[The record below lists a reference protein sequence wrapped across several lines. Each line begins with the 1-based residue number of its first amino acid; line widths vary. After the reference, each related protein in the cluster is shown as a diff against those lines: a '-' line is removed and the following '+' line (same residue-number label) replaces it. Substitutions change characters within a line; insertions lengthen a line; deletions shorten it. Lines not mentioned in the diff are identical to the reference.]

1 MQVDQISLILRLT
14 VPEEI
19 LQGQLSSSPAGVG
32 EELAGA
38 IDQYSREHKLGYYP
52 AIEFFRQVPE
62 IDQGLIEKAE
72 QIAWTVSKVAREEVQ
87 SRLRPIFSSVKFQS
101 VQTEAF
107 TLPPVRPN
115 SPTSLEQLANHC
127 TPDTVRLELLV
138 SMLRKDNDQRGDAAE
153 TYARKMIYRWLR
165 GIFENVDVTAS
176 VSVPDQDSAS

>member
-19 LQGQLSSSPAGVG
+19 LQGHLESSPTKVG
-32 EELAGA
+32 EELARI
-38 IDQYSREHKLGYYP
+38 IDQYCREHKLGYYP

-62 IDQGLIEKAE
+62 IDKGLIENAE
-72 QIAWTVSKVAREEVQ
+72 QIAWIVSKVAREEVQ

-107 TLPPVRPN
+107 AMPPVRPN
-115 SPTSLEQLANHC
+115 HPSAHEQLVNHY

-153 TYARKMIYRWLR
+153 TYARKMIYRWLK
-165 GIFENVDVTAS
+165 GIFENIEVTAS
-176 VSVPDQDSAS
+176 ASAVGQNPAN

>member
-1 MQVDQISLILRLT
+1 MQVDHINLTLRLT

-19 LQGQLSSSPAGVG
+19 LQRHLHASPAKVG
-32 EELAGA
+32 EQLARVV
-38 IDQYSREHKLGYYP
+38 DQYSRKHKLGYYP

-62 IDQGLIEKAE
+62 IDQSLIESSE
-72 QIAWTVSKVAREEVQ
+72 QLAWVVSKVAREEVQ
-87 SRLRPIFSSVKFQS
+87 SRLRPIFSSVKFLS

-107 TLPPVRPN
+107 ALPPFRPN
-115 SPTSLEQLANHC
+115 HPSALEQLAKHY

-165 GIFENVDVTAS
+165 GIFQDVDVTAS
-176 VSVPDQDSAS
+176 ASVAE

>member
-1 MQVDQISLILRLT
+1 MQRH
-14 VPEEI
+14 
-19 LQGQLSSSPAGVG
+19 LQSSPVKIG
-32 EELAGA
+32 EELASV

-115 SPTSLEQLANHC
+115 SPTSLEQLVNHC

-138 SMLRKDNDQRGDAAE
+138 SMLRKDNDQRGEAAE

-176 VSVPDQDSAS
+176 ASVPDQDSAS

>member
-1 MQVDQISLILRLT
+1 MQVDQISLILLLT
-14 VPEEI
+14 VPEGIIQQPLPSSAVKIGE
-19 LQGQLSSSPAGVG
+19 QLAN
-32 EELAGA
+32 E
-38 IDQYSREHKLGYYP
+38 IDQYCREHKLGYYP

-62 IDQGLIEKAE
+62 INQGLIENAE
-72 QIAWTVSKVAREEVQ
+72 QIAWVVSKVAREEVQ

-115 SPTSLEQLANHC
+115 HPSALEQLARHY

-138 SMLRKDNDQRGDAAE
+138 SMLRKDNDQRVDAAE

-165 GIFENVDVTAS
+165 GVFENVIVTAS
-176 VSVPDQDSAS
+176 ASRAE

>member
-32 EELAGA
+32 EELAGV

-72 QIAWTVSKVAREEVQ
+72 LIAWTVSKVAREEVQ

-107 TLPPVRPN
+107 ALPPVRPN
-115 SPTSLEQLANHC
+115 HPSSREQLENHY

-138 SMLRKDNDQRGDAAE
+138 SMLRKDNDQRGGAAE

-176 VSVPDQDSAS
+176 ASVPDQDSAS

>member
-1 MQVDQISLILRLT
+1 MQVDRISLVLRLT
-14 VPEEI
+14 VPEEM
-19 LQGQLSSSPAGVG
+19 LQRHLHASPVIVG
-32 EELAGA
+32 EGLARV
-38 IDQYSREHKLGYYP
+38 IDKYCREHRLGYYP

-62 IDQGLIEKAE
+62 INQGLIENAE
-72 QIAWTVSKVAREEVQ
+72 QIAWVVSKVAREEVQ

-115 SPTSLEQLANHC
+115 NPSALEQLVSHY

-138 SMLRKDNDQRGDAAE
+138 SMLRKNNDQRGDAAE

-176 VSVPDQDSAS
+176 ASRAD

>member
-19 LQGQLSSSPAGVG
+19 LQRQLNSSPAKVG
-32 EELAGA
+32 EQLARV

-62 IDQGLIEKAE
+62 IDQGLIENAE

-107 TLPPVRPN
+107 ALPPVRPN
-115 SPTSLEQLANHC
+115 HPAALEQLVNHY

-165 GIFENVDVTAS
+165 GTFKNVEVRASAS
-176 VSVPDQDSAS
+176 VDEQDSAS

>member
-1 MQVDQISLILRLT
+1 MQIDQISLILRLT
-14 VPEEI
+14 VPEEL
-19 LQGQLSSSPAGVG
+19 LQGQLDPSPARAGQ
-32 EELAGA
+32 ELASV
-38 IDQYSREHKLGYYP
+38 IDKYSREHKLGYYP

-72 QIAWTVSKVAREEVQ
+72 KIAWTVSKVAREEVQ
-87 SRLRPIFSSVKFQS
+87 SRLRPVFSSVKFQS

-107 TLPPVRPN
+107 ALPPVRPN
-115 SPTSLEQLANHC
+115 HPSSLEQLVNHY

-176 VSVPDQDSAS
+176 ASVVEQDSTG

>member
-72 QIAWTVSKVAREEVQ
+72 QIAWTVSKVAREEV
-87 SRLRPIFSSVKFQS
+87 
-101 VQTEAF
+101 
-107 TLPPVRPN
+107 
-115 SPTSLEQLANHC
+115 
-127 TPDTVRLELLV
+127 
-138 SMLRKDNDQRGDAAE
+138 
-153 TYARKMIYRWLR
+153 
-165 GIFENVDVTAS
+165 
-176 VSVPDQDSAS
+176 

>member
-19 LQGQLSSSPAGVG
+19 LQRHLNSSPAKAG
-32 EELAGA
+32 EELARV
-38 IDQYSREHKLGYYP
+38 IDQYSREHRLGYYP

-62 IDQGLIEKAE
+62 IDQGLIENAE
-72 QIAWTVSKVAREEVQ
+72 QIAWTVSKAAREEVQ

-107 TLPPVRPN
+107 ALPPVRPN
-115 SPTSLEQLANHC
+115 HPSAQEQLVNHY

-138 SMLRKDNDQRGDAAE
+138 SMLRKDNDQGGDAAE

-176 VSVPDQDSAS
+176 ASVAEQDSAS